1 MTVHIAIVG
10 AGGIGSVHL
19 NTLAE
24 IDAAD
29 VTAICDVSE
38 EVATTAAEE
47 FGATAYTDHEEML
60 STEDLDAMFVA
71 IPPFAHTTQ
80 ETAGAE
86 AGVDLFV
93 EKPIALSTETAE
105 RVDEAI
111 TKAQVRSQVGH
122 MYRYSPVVEKATE
135 LVGDRD
141 VALIDGHW
149 IGGVPPSGWWGV
161 KEKSG
166 GQVVEQAAHV
176 FDLVRYFGGD
186 VDSVCAQG
194 GKSVVGD
201 EIDFEDAVTASMKHE
216 SGAVSHV
223 STSCASPD
231 EDVALRLVGDG
242 YHLELEFWFEGA
254 DDPVSFGRLTGT
266 VDGETV
272 EFEARE
278 DAWTREVRAFVEAVE
293 TDADDGDLRS
303 PYADARK
310 TLELTLAV
318 TEALDQ
324 QNAVELPPVS
334 Q

>member
-1 MTVHIAIVG
+1 MTVTIALVG
-10 AGGIGSVHL
+10 AGGIGTIHL
-19 NTLAE
+19 GTLAD

-29 VTAICDVSE
+29 VTAICDVSAE
-38 EVATTAAEE
+38 AATAAAEE
-47 FGATAYTDHEEML
+47 FGADVYTDHEEML
-60 STEDLDAMFVA
+60 SNEDLDALFVA

-86 AGVDLFV
+86 AGLDLFV
-93 EKPIALSTETAE
+93 EKPIALSGETAA

-111 TKAQVRSQVGH
+111 AEAQVRSQVGH
-122 MYRYSPVVEKATE
+122 MYRYSPVVEEA
-135 LVGDRD
+135 VDRIGDRD

-149 IGGVPPSGWWGV
+149 VGGVPPSGWWGV

-201 EIDFEDAVTASMKHE
+201 DIDFEDAVSASMKHE

-231 EDVALRLVGDG
+231 EHVALRLVGDG
-242 YHLELEFWFEGA
+242 FHLELEFWFEGE
-254 DDPVSFGRLTGT
+254 DHPVSLGRLTGT
-266 VDGETV
+266 VDGEPI
-272 EFEARE
+272 ELEAEE
-278 DAWTREVRAFVEAVE
+278 DAWAREVRSFVETVGGGE
-293 TDADDGDLRS
+293 GDLRS
-303 PYADARK
+303 PYDDARK
-310 TLELTLAV
+310 TFELTLAV
-318 TEALDQ
+318 NEALDEK
-324 QNAVELPPVS
+324 NAVELPLVS

>member
-1 MTVHIAIVG
+1 MTVTIALVG
-10 AGGIGSVHL
+10 AGGIGTIHL
-19 NTLAE
+19 GTLAD

-29 VTAICDVSE
+29 VTAICDVSAE
-38 EVATTAAEE
+38 AATAAAEE
-47 FGATAYTDHEEML
+47 FGADVYTDHEEML
-60 STEDLDAMFVA
+60 SNEDLDALFVA

-86 AGVDLFV
+86 AGLDLFV
-93 EKPIALSTETAE
+93 EKPIALSGETAA
-105 RVDEAI
+105 RVDETIAE
-111 TKAQVRSQVGH
+111 AQVRSQVGH
-122 MYRYSPVVEKATE
+122 MYRYSPVVEEA
-135 LVGDRD
+135 VDRIGDRD

-149 IGGVPPSGWWGV
+149 VGGVPPSGWWGV

-201 EIDFEDAVTASMKHE
+201 DIDFEDAVSASMKHE

-231 EDVALRLVGDG
+231 EHVALRLVGDG
-242 YHLELEFWFEGA
+242 FHLELEFWFEGEEH
-254 DDPVSFGRLTGT
+254 PVSLGRLTGT
-266 VDGETV
+266 VDGESIDL
-272 EFEARE
+272 EAEE
-278 DAWTREVRAFVEAVE
+278 DAWAREVRSFVETVDGGE
-293 TDADDGDLRS
+293 GDLRS
-303 PYADARK
+303 PYDDARK
-310 TLELTLAV
+310 TFELTLAV
-318 TEALDQ
+318 NEALDEE
-324 QNAVELPPVS
+324 NAVELPLVS

>member
-1 MTVHIAIVG
+1 MTVTIALVG
-10 AGGIGSVHL
+10 AGGIGTIHL
-19 NTLAE
+19 GTLAD

-29 VTAICDVSE
+29 VTAICDVSAE
-38 EVATTAAEE
+38 AATAAAEE
-47 FGATAYTDHEEML
+47 FGADVYTDHEEML
-60 STEDLDAMFVA
+60 SNEDLDALFVA

-86 AGVDLFV
+86 AGLDLFV
-93 EKPIALSTETAE
+93 EKPIALSGETAA
-105 RVDEAI
+105 RVDETIAE
-111 TKAQVRSQVGH
+111 AQVRSQVGH
-122 MYRYSPVVEKATE
+122 MYRYSPVVEEA
-135 LVGDRD
+135 VDRIGDRD

-149 IGGVPPSGWWGV
+149 VGGVPPSGWWGV

-201 EIDFEDAVTASMKHE
+201 DIDFEDAVSASMKHE

-231 EDVALRLVGDG
+231 EHVALRLVGDG
-242 YHLELEFWFEGA
+242 FHLELEFWFEGEEH
-254 DDPVSFGRLTGT
+254 PVSLGRLTGT
-266 VDGETV
+266 VDGESIDL
-272 EFEARE
+272 EAEE
-278 DAWTREVRAFVEAVE
+278 DAWAREVRSFVETVDGGE
-293 TDADDGDLRS
+293 GDLRS
-303 PYADARK
+303 PYDDARK
-310 TLELTLAV
+310 TFELTLAV
-318 TEALDQ
+318 NEALDEE
-324 QNAVELPPVS
+324 NVVELPLVS

>member
-1 MTVHIAIVG
+1 MTVTIALVG
-10 AGGIGSVHL
+10 AGGIGTIHL
-19 NTLAE
+19 GTLAD

-29 VTAICDVSE
+29 VTAICDVSAE
-38 EVATTAAEE
+38 AATAAAEE
-47 FGATAYTDHEEML
+47 FGADVYTDHEEML
-60 STEDLDAMFVA
+60 SNEDLDALFVA

-86 AGVDLFV
+86 AGLDLFV
-93 EKPIALSTETAE
+93 EKPIALSGETAA

-111 TKAQVRSQVGH
+111 AEAQVRSQVGH
-122 MYRYSPVVEKATE
+122 MYRYSPAVEEA
-135 LVGDRD
+135 VDRIGDRD

-149 IGGVPPSGWWGV
+149 VGGVPPSGWWGV

-201 EIDFEDAVTASMKHE
+201 DIDFEDAVSASMKHE

-231 EDVALRLVGDG
+231 EHVALRLVGDG
-242 YHLELEFWFEGA
+242 FHLELEFWFEGE
-254 DDPVSFGRLTGT
+254 DHPVSLGRLTGT
-266 VDGETV
+266 VDGEPI
-272 EFEARE
+272 ELEAEE
-278 DAWTREVRAFVEAVE
+278 DAWAREVRSFVETVGGGE
-293 TDADDGDLRS
+293 GDLRS
-303 PYADARK
+303 PYDDARK
-310 TLELTLAV
+310 TFELTLAV
-318 TEALDQ
+318 NEALDEE
-324 QNAVELPPVS
+324 NAVELPLVS

>member
-1 MTVHIAIVG
+1 MTVTIALVG
-10 AGGIGSVHL
+10 AGGIGTIHL
-19 NTLAE
+19 GTLAD

-29 VTAICDVSE
+29 VTAICDVSAE
-38 EVATTAAEE
+38 AATAAAEE
-47 FGATAYTDHEEML
+47 FGADVYTDHEEML
-60 STEDLDAMFVA
+60 SNEDLDALFVA

-86 AGVDLFV
+86 AGLDLFV
-93 EKPIALSTETAE
+93 EKPIALSGETAA

-111 TKAQVRSQVGH
+111 AEAQVRSQVGH
-122 MYRYSPVVEKATE
+122 MYRYSPVVEEA
-135 LVGDRD
+135 VDRIGDRD

-149 IGGVPPSGWWGV
+149 VGGVPPSGWWGV

-201 EIDFEDAVTASMKHE
+201 DIDFEDAVSASMKHE

-231 EDVALRLVGDG
+231 EHVALRLVGDG
-242 YHLELEFWFEGA
+242 FHLELEFWFEGE
-254 DDPVSFGRLTGT
+254 DHPVSLGRLTGT
-266 VDGETV
+266 VDGEPI
-272 EFEARE
+272 ELEAEE
-278 DAWTREVRAFVEAVE
+278 DAWAREVRSFVETVGGGE
-293 TDADDGDLRS
+293 GDLRS
-303 PYADARK
+303 PYDDARK
-310 TLELTLAV
+310 TFELTLAV
-318 TEALDQ
+318 NEALDEE
-324 QNAVELPPVS
+324 NAVELPLVS